1 VTDALFVV
9 DDSRGKV
16 WRVSATV
23 QGVRLGIRIGSAR
36 DGKVTAFIP
45 ALGPEVKP
53 TSTTE
58 GSVVDAAGNLYAGET
73 GTRNLRKYV
82 KK

>member
-16 WRVSATV
+16 WRVSGTV

-45 ALGPEVKP
+45 ASAP
-53 TSTTE
+53 
-58 GSVVDAAGNLYAGET
+58 
-73 GTRNLRKYV
+73 R
-82 KK
+82 

>member
-36 DGKVTAFIP
+36 DGKVTAF
-45 ALGPEVKP
+45 
-53 TSTTE
+53 
-58 GSVVDAAGNLYAGET
+58 AAHSQKSFS
-73 GTRNLRKYV
+73 RNSATASDISLHS
-82 KK
+82 

>member
-45 ALGPEVKP
+45 ASAP
-53 TSTTE
+53 
-58 GSVVDAAGNLYAGET
+58 
-73 GTRNLRKYV
+73 R
-82 KK
+82 